1 MSKSNQLSLEQKFKL
16 AQYRKEILALNDQQ
30 VKKYLFIILKNM
42 MIKDNIVKYLIQN
55 TNL

>member
-16 AQYRKEILALNDQQ
+16 AQYRKEMGNLNDQQ
-30 VKKYLFIILKNM
+30 VKKYLYFILKYM